1 MDDEAILQ
9 AIRENAVDA
18 AAALEAAQSGDK
30 PLTVA
35 SIDALARLAHRDPA
49 EFWLEQLKEN
59 GLVTAFIAALGA
71 RGVALGAEVL
81 DDPLGTIP
89 TERLIPFLA
98 KAQSFRCRI
107 FKDEAFAGSGVL
119 VGPSLVL
126 TSWHVISK
134 ADPGE
139 PQEPP
144 PKLEVVLADDQKLR
158 AKVPAA
164 FQSECGVAEYRGNAP
179 LRDSD
184 VENRHDVALLE
195 LTQPAAAHLG
205 HVSLA
210 APTQPRARSRVVL
223 VHFPRGVKKVIDF
236 GEAGKI
242 RNVTARRRHNVDTED
257 GSSGGACFN
266 ENLEFIGVHQGRFDK
281 TRRFVPAELFVD
293 DVLEFVS
300 KDVAPTTLW
309 SLDGTPTGPLVV
321 GRNPF
326 FRAVAAAG
334 DPTGRVRGVRI
345 KRTDLDATSTGLA
358 FSHDILQQ
366 LLARRGPDHRLLR
379 IELDQVI
386 NDLVAGIRSRA
397 RLIGLAVPEPLVD
410 EAAVA
415 PGQAPPE
422 TTIKNRAENLAA
434 ALEAAAATIGST
446 VWVFVDNPS
455 VLLSE
460 ASRLTIESFVGAALS
475 KPHLRLVIAGLET
488 ASLPGAEFLGPPTA
502 DGDRSTGLIVD
513 FIGEFRR
520 ADILDLLTVASLEL
534 TGDVD
539 GAKLGAWVDTAVV
552 GLANTNGLY
561 DPTLLPEVVSRLRTA
576 LQVLAGGG

>member
-9 AIRENAVDA
+9 AIRENAVEA
-18 AAALEAAQSGDK
+18 AAALEAAQSGNK

-35 SIDALARLAHRDPA
+35 SIDALARLAQRDPS
-49 EFWLEQLKEN
+49 EFWLEQLKER
-59 GLVTAFIAALGA
+59 GLVTAFITALGA
-71 RGVALGAEVL
+71 RGVAFGAEVL
-81 DDPLGTIP
+81 DDPLGAIP
-89 TERLIPFLA
+89 TERLVRFLA

-144 PKLEVVLADDQKLR
+144 PKLEVVLADDQKFR

-164 FQSECGVAEYRGNAP
+164 FQSECGVAEYRGSAP

-195 LTQPAAAHLG
+195 LMQPAAAHLG

-210 APTQPRARSRVVL
+210 APTQPRVRSRVVL
-223 VHFPRGVKKVIDF
+223 VHFPGGVKKVIDF

-242 RNVTARRRHNVDTED
+242 RNVTARRRHNVETKE

-293 DVLEFVS
+293 EILEFVS

-309 SLDGTPTGPLVV
+309 SLDGSPTGPLVV
-321 GRNPF
+321 GRNTF
-326 FRAVAAAG
+326 FRAIAAAG

-358 FSHDILQQ
+358 FSHDILHQ

-386 NDLVAGIRSRA
+386 DLVAGIRSKA
-397 RLIGLAVPEPLVD
+397 RLIGLVIPEPLVD
-410 EAAVA
+410 EAAIA

-434 ALEAAAATIGST
+434 ALEAAAAAIGST
-446 VWVFVDNPS
+446 VWMFVDNPS

-460 ASRLTIESFVGAALS
+460 ASLLTIESFVGAALS

-488 ASLPGAEFLGPPTA
+488 VSLPGAEFLGPPTA
-502 DGDRSTGLIVD
+502 DGDRSPGLIVD
-513 FIGEFRR
+513 FIGELRR
-520 ADILDLLTVASLEL
+520 ADILDLLTVASLAM

-539 GAKLGAWVDTAVV
+539 GAKLEAWVDTAVV

-561 DPTLLPEVVSRLRTA
+561 DPALLPEIVSRLRTA
-576 LQVLAGGG
+576 LLVLAGGG